1 MNRKRSFRY
10 FGLGFLAIVLAI
22 TISCATNPVTG
33 DREFMLVSEQQEIS
47 MGKEYD
53 PQVVATYG
61 VYDDAEIAAYISD
74 IGQRIATVSDRPGL
88 PYEFKVL
95 DSPVIN
101 AFAVPGGYV
110 YFTRGILAYL
120 NNEAEVVGVMGHE
133 VGHIAA
139 RHSAK
144 QISQQQIA
152 TIGLGVGSILSD
164 DVAKYAGLAQA
175 GLGLLFLRFG
185 RDAERQSDQL
195 GVDYSTKL
203 GYDATEMA
211 NFFGT
216 LDKMSGGESGGMPGW
231 FSTHPAPDERVQNV
245 TRMAQEQQ
253 AKNPAANYEVNREKY
268 LRKID
273 GMVFGEDPRQGY
285 TEEGFFYHPELKFQF
300 PVPADWQVVNTP
312 SQVQIANSDQN
323 AVILFQLAQ
332 QNTARAA
339 ADNFATQ
346 SNAQKVSDDAM
357 RVHSLDAVRL
367 VSDINSDDGVLR
379 VVSYFIEYEGRVYLF
394 HGLSNKLNFSRYGDT
409 MENSMRGFNRLTN
422 PQKINVE
429 PNRIRI
435 KTVAKTGTLESTLR
449 SFGIA
454 ADKMELH
461 ALLNGMELSSTV
473 SANSLVKV
481 VGK

>member
-1 MNRKRSFRY
+1 MNRNRNLRY

-164 DVAKYAGLAQA
+164 EVAKYAGLAQA

-195 GVDYSTKL
+195 GVNYSTKL

-216 LDKMSGGESGGMPGW
+216 LDKMSGGESGGLPGW

-435 KTVAKTGTLESTLR
+435 KTVAKTGTLENTLQ
-449 SFGIA
+449 SFGVA

-461 ALLNGMELSSTV
+461 ALLNGIELNSTV
-473 SANSLVKV
+473 SANSLIKV

>member
-1 MNRKRSFRY
+1 MNRNRNLRY

-88 PYEFKVL
+88 AYEFKVL

-101 AFAVPGGYV
+101 AFAVPGGYA

-216 LDKMSGGESGGMPGW
+216 LDKMSGGESGGLPGW

-273 GMVFGEDPRQGY
+273 GLIFGDDPRQGY
-285 TEEGFFYHPELKFQF
+285 AEEGFFYHPELKFQF

-332 QNTARAA
+332 QNTTRAA
-339 ADNFATQ
+339 ADNFVTQ
-346 SNAQKVSDDAM
+346 ANAQKVSDDAM
-357 RVHSLDAVRL
+357 RVHSLNAVRL
-367 VSDINSDDGVLR
+367 VSDVNSNDGVLR

-409 MENSMRGFNRLTN
+409 MENCMRGFNRLTN

-435 KTVAKTGTLESTLR
+435 KTVAKTGTLESTLQ
-449 SFGIA
+449 SFGVA

-461 ALLNGMELSSTV
+461 SLLNGMELTSTV
-473 SANSLVKV
+473 SANSLIKV

>member
-1 MNRKRSFRY
+1 MNRKRTFRY

-61 VYDDAEIAAYISD
+61 VYDDAEIAAYISE

-88 PYEFKVL
+88 AYEFKVL

-152 TIGLGVGSILSD
+152 TIGLGVGSILSE

-216 LDKMSGGESGGMPGW
+216 LDKMSGGESGGLPGW

-273 GMVFGEDPRQGY
+273 GLVFGEDPRQGY

-357 RVHSLDAVRL
+357 RVHSLNAVRL
-367 VSDINSDDGVLR
+367 VSDVNSDDGVLR

-409 MENSMRGFNRLTN
+409 MENCMRGFNRLTN

-435 KTVAKTGTLESTLR
+435 KTVAKTGTLESTLQ
-449 SFGIA
+449 SFGVA

-461 ALLNGMELSSTV
+461 SLLNGMELTSTV
-473 SANSLVKV
+473 SANSLIKV

>member
-1 MNRKRSFRY
+1 MNRNRSFRY
-10 FGLGFLAIVLAI
+10 FGLGFLAIILAI

-88 PYEFKVL
+88 AYEFKVL

-152 TIGLGVGSILSD
+152 TIGLGVGSILSE

-216 LDKMSGGESGGMPGW
+216 LDKMSGGESGGLPGW

-253 AKNPAANYEVNREKY
+253 AKNPVANYEVNREKY

-273 GMVFGEDPRQGY
+273 GLVFGEDPRQGY

-339 ADNFATQ
+339 ADNFVTQ
-346 SNAQKVSDDAM
+346 ANAQKVSDDAM
-357 RVHSLDAVRL
+357 RVHSLNAVRL
-367 VSDINSDDGVLR
+367 VSDVNSNDGVLR

-409 MENSMRGFNRLTN
+409 MENCMRGFNRLTN

-435 KTVAKTGTLESTLR
+435 KTVAKTGTLESTLQ
-449 SFGIA
+449 SFGVA

-461 ALLNGMELSSTV
+461 SLLNGMELTSTV
-473 SANSLVKV
+473 SANSLIKV

>member
-10 FGLGFLAIVLAI
+10 FGLGFLAIILAI

-53 PQVVATYG
+53 PQVVETYG
-61 VYDDAEIAAYISD
+61 VYDDADIAAYISD

-88 PYEFKVL
+88 AYEFKVL

-152 TIGLGVGSILSD
+152 TIGLGVGSILSE

-216 LDKMSGGESGGMPGW
+216 LDKMSGGESGGLPGW

-273 GMVFGEDPRQGY
+273 GLIFGDDPRQGY
-285 TEEGFFYHPELKFQF
+285 AEEGFFYHPELKFQF

-339 ADNFATQ
+339 ADNFVTQ
-346 SNAQKVSDDAM
+346 ANAQKVSDDAM
-357 RVHSLDAVRL
+357 RVHSLNAVRL
-367 VSDINSDDGVLR
+367 VSDVNSNDGVLR

-409 MENSMRGFNRLTN
+409 MENCMRGFNRLTN
-422 PQKINVE
+422 PLKINVE

-435 KTVAKTGTLESTLR
+435 KTVAKTGTLEST
-449 SFGIA
+449 
-454 ADKMELH
+454 
-461 ALLNGMELSSTV
+461 
-473 SANSLVKV
+473 
-481 VGK
+481 

>member
-1 MNRKRSFRY
+1 MNRNRSFRY
-10 FGLGFLAIVLAI
+10 FGLGFLAIILAI

-88 PYEFKVL
+88 AYEFKVL

-152 TIGLGVGSILSD
+152 TIGLGVGSILSE

-216 LDKMSGGESGGMPGW
+216 LDKMSGGESGGLPGW

-253 AKNPAANYEVNREKY
+253 AKNPVANYEVNREKY

-273 GMVFGEDPRQGY
+273 GLIFGDDPRQGY

-332 QNTARAA
+332 QTTARAA
-339 ADNFATQ
+339 ADNFVTQ
-346 SNAQKVSDDAM
+346 ANAQKVSDDAM
-357 RVHSLDAVRL
+357 RVHSLNAVRL
-367 VSDINSDDGVLR
+367 VSDVNSNDGVLR

-409 MENSMRGFNRLTN
+409 MENCMRGFNRLTN

-435 KTVAKTGTLESTLR
+435 KTVAKTGTLESTLQ
-449 SFGIA
+449 SFGVA

-461 ALLNGMELSSTV
+461 SLLNGMELTSTV
-473 SANSLVKV
+473 SANSLIKV

>member
-1 MNRKRSFRY
+1 MNRNRSFRY
-10 FGLGFLAIVLAI
+10 FGLGFLAIILAI

-88 PYEFKVL
+88 AYEFKVL

-152 TIGLGVGSILSD
+152 TIGLGVGSILSE

-216 LDKMSGGESGGMPGW
+216 LDKMSGGESGGLPGW

-273 GMVFGEDPRQGY
+273 GLIFGDDPRQGY
-285 TEEGFFYHPELKFQF
+285 AEEGFFYHPELKFQF

-332 QNTARAA
+332 QNTTRAA
-339 ADNFATQ
+339 ADNFVTQ
-346 SNAQKVSDDAM
+346 ANAQKVSDDAM
-357 RVHSLDAVRL
+357 RVHSLNAVRL
-367 VSDINSDDGVLR
+367 VSDVNSNDGVLR

-409 MENSMRGFNRLTN
+409 MENCMRGFNRLTN

-435 KTVAKTGTLESTLR
+435 KTVAKTGTLESTLQ
-449 SFGIA
+449 SFGVA

-461 ALLNGMELSSTV
+461 SLLNGMELTSTV
-473 SANSLVKV
+473 SANSLIKV

>member
-216 LDKMSGGESGGMPGW
+216 LDKMSGGESGGLPGW

>member
-1 MNRKRSFRY
+1 MNRNRSFRY
-10 FGLGFLAIVLAI
+10 FGLGFLAIMLAI

-88 PYEFKVL
+88 AYEFKVL

-216 LDKMSGGESGGMPGW
+216 LDKMSGGESGGLPGW

-273 GMVFGEDPRQGY
+273 GLIFGDDPRQGY
-285 TEEGFFYHPELKFQF
+285 AEEGFFYHPELKFQF

-332 QNTARAA
+332 QNTTRAA
-339 ADNFATQ
+339 ADNFVTQ
-346 SNAQKVSDDAM
+346 ANAQKVSDDAM
-357 RVHSLDAVRL
+357 RVHSLNAVRL
-367 VSDINSDDGVLR
+367 VSDVNSNDGVLR

-409 MENSMRGFNRLTN
+409 MENCMRGFNRLTN

-435 KTVAKTGTLESTLR
+435 KTVAKTGTLESTLQ
-449 SFGIA
+449 SFGVA

-461 ALLNGMELSSTV
+461 SLLNGMELTSTV
-473 SANSLVKV
+473 SANSLIKV

>member
-1 MNRKRSFRY
+1 MNRNRSFRY
-10 FGLGFLAIVLAI
+10 FGLGFLAIILAI

-88 PYEFKVL
+88 AYEFKVL

-152 TIGLGVGSILSD
+152 TIGLGVGSILSE

-216 LDKMSGGESGGMPGW
+216 LDKMSGGESGGLPGW

-253 AKNPAANYEVNREKY
+253 AKHPAANYEVNREKY

-273 GMVFGEDPRQGY
+273 GLIFGDDPRQGY
-285 TEEGFFYHPELKFQF
+285 AEEGFFYHPELKFQF

-332 QNTARAA
+332 QNTTRAA
-339 ADNFATQ
+339 ADNFVTQ
-346 SNAQKVSDDAM
+346 ANAQKVSDDAM
-357 RVHSLDAVRL
+357 RVHSLNAVRL
-367 VSDINSDDGVLR
+367 VSDVNSNDGVLR

-409 MENSMRGFNRLTN
+409 MENCMRGFNRLTN

-435 KTVAKTGTLESTLR
+435 KTVAKTGTLESTLQ
-449 SFGIA
+449 SFGVA

-461 ALLNGMELSSTV
+461 SLLNGMELTSTV
-473 SANSLVKV
+473 SANSLIKV

>member
-10 FGLGFLAIVLAI
+10 FGLGFLAIILAI

-88 PYEFKVL
+88 AYEFKVL

-110 YFTRGILAYL
+110 YFTRGILAYM

-152 TIGLGVGSILSD
+152 TIGLGVGSILSE

-216 LDKMSGGESGGMPGW
+216 LDKMSGGESGGLPGW

-253 AKNPAANYEVNREKY
+253 AKNPVANYEVNREKY

-273 GMVFGEDPRQGY
+273 GLVFGEDPRQGY

-312 SQVQIANSDQN
+312 SQVQIASGDQN

-346 SNAQKVSDDAM
+346 ANAQKVSDDAM
-357 RVHSLDAVRL
+357 RVHSLNAVRL
-367 VSDINSDDGVLR
+367 VSDVNSNDGVLR

-409 MENSMRGFNRLTN
+409 MENCMRGFNRLTN

-435 KTVAKTGTLESTLR
+435 KTVAKTGTLESTLQ
-449 SFGIA
+449 SFGVA

-461 ALLNGMELSSTV
+461 SLLNGMELTSTV
-473 SANSLVKV
+473 SANSLIKV

>member
-1 MNRKRSFRY
+1 MNRNRSFRY
-10 FGLGFLAIVLAI
+10 FGLGFLAIILAI

-88 PYEFKVL
+88 AYEFKVL

-120 NNEAEVVGVMGHE
+120 NNEAEMVGVMGHE

-152 TIGLGVGSILSD
+152 TIGLGVGSILSE

-216 LDKMSGGESGGMPGW
+216 LDKMSGGESGGLPGW

-253 AKNPAANYEVNREKY
+253 AKHPAANYEVNREKY

-273 GMVFGEDPRQGY
+273 GLIFGDDPRQGY
-285 TEEGFFYHPELKFQF
+285 AEEGFFYHPELKFQF

-332 QNTARAA
+332 QNTTRAA
-339 ADNFATQ
+339 ADNFVTQ
-346 SNAQKVSDDAM
+346 ANAQKVSDDAM
-357 RVHSLDAVRL
+357 RVHSLNAVRL
-367 VSDINSDDGVLR
+367 VSDVNSNDGVLR

-409 MENSMRGFNRLTN
+409 MENCMRGFNRLTN

-435 KTVAKTGTLESTLR
+435 KTVAKTGTLESTLQ
-449 SFGIA
+449 SFGVA

-461 ALLNGMELSSTV
+461 SLLNGMELTSTV
-473 SANSLVKV
+473 SANSLIKV

>member
-1 MNRKRSFRY
+1 MNRNRNLRY
-10 FGLGFLAIVLAI
+10 FGLGFLAIILAI

-61 VYDDAEIAAYISD
+61 VYDDADIAAYISD

-88 PYEFKVL
+88 AYEFKVL

-152 TIGLGVGSILSD
+152 TIGLGVGSILSE

-216 LDKMSGGESGGMPGW
+216 LDKMSGGESGGLPGW

-273 GMVFGEDPRQGY
+273 GLIFGDDPRQGY
-285 TEEGFFYHPELKFQF
+285 AEEGFFYHPELKFQF

-332 QNTARAA
+332 QNTTRAA
-339 ADNFATQ
+339 ADNFVTQ
-346 SNAQKVSDDAM
+346 ANAQKVSDDAM
-357 RVHSLDAVRL
+357 RVHSLNAVRL
-367 VSDINSDDGVLR
+367 VSDVNSNDGVLR

-409 MENSMRGFNRLTN
+409 MESCMRGFNRLTN

-435 KTVAKTGTLESTLR
+435 KTVAKTGTLESTLQ
-449 SFGIA
+449 SFGVA

-461 ALLNGMELSSTV
+461 SLLNGMELTSTV
-473 SANSLVKV
+473 SANSLIKV

>member
-1 MNRKRSFRY
+1 
-10 FGLGFLAIVLAI
+10 
-22 TISCATNPVTG
+22 
-33 DREFMLVSEQQEIS
+33 MLVSEQQEIS

-88 PYEFKVL
+88 AYEFKVL

-152 TIGLGVGSILSD
+152 TIGLGVGSILSE

-216 LDKMSGGESGGMPGW
+216 LDKMSGGESGGLPGW

-273 GMVFGEDPRQGY
+273 GLIFGDDPRQGY
-285 TEEGFFYHPELKFQF
+285 AEEGFFYHPELKFQF

-339 ADNFATQ
+339 ADNFVTQ
-346 SNAQKVSDDAM
+346 ANAQKVSDDAM
-357 RVHSLDAVRL
+357 RVHSLNAVRL
-367 VSDINSDDGVLR
+367 VSDVNSNDGVLR

-409 MENSMRGFNRLTN
+409 MENCMRGFNRLTN

-435 KTVAKTGTLESTLR
+435 KTVAKTGTLESTLQ
-449 SFGIA
+449 SFGVA

-461 ALLNGMELSSTV
+461 SLLNGMELNSTV
-473 SANSLVKV
+473 QANSLIKV

>member
-1 MNRKRSFRY
+1 MNRNRSFRY
-10 FGLGFLAIVLAI
+10 FGLGFLAIILAI

-88 PYEFKVL
+88 AYEFKVL

-152 TIGLGVGSILSD
+152 TIGLGVGSILSE

-216 LDKMSGGESGGMPGW
+216 LDKMSGGESGGLPGW

-273 GMVFGEDPRQGY
+273 GLIFGDDPRQGY
-285 TEEGFFYHPELKFQF
+285 AEEGFFYHPELKFQF

-339 ADNFATQ
+339 ADNFVTQ
-346 SNAQKVSDDAM
+346 ANAQKVSDDAM
-357 RVHSLDAVRL
+357 RVHSLNAVRL
-367 VSDINSDDGVLR
+367 VSDVNSNDGVLR

-409 MENSMRGFNRLTN
+409 MENCMRGFNRLTN

-435 KTVAKTGTLESTLR
+435 KTVAKTGTLESTLQ
-449 SFGIA
+449 SFGVA

-461 ALLNGMELSSTV
+461 SLLNGMELKSTV
-473 SANSLVKV
+473 QANSLIKV

>member
-1 MNRKRSFRY
+1 MNRNRSFRY
-10 FGLGFLAIVLAI
+10 FGLGFLAIILAI

-152 TIGLGVGSILSD
+152 TIGLGVGSILSE

-216 LDKMSGGESGGMPGW
+216 LDKMSGGESGGLPGW

-273 GMVFGEDPRQGY
+273 GLIFGDDPRQGY
-285 TEEGFFYHPELKFQF
+285 AEEGFFYHPELKFQF

-339 ADNFATQ
+339 ADNFVTQ
-346 SNAQKVSDDAM
+346 ANAQKVSDDAM
-357 RVHSLDAVRL
+357 RVHSLNAVRL
-367 VSDINSDDGVLR
+367 VSDVNSDDGVLR

-409 MENSMRGFNRLTN
+409 MENCMRGFNRLTN

-435 KTVAKTGTLESTLR
+435 KTVAKTGTLESTLQ
-449 SFGIA
+449 SFGVA

-461 ALLNGMELSSTV
+461 SLLNGMELTSTV
-473 SANSLVKV
+473 SANSLIKV

>member
-1 MNRKRSFRY
+1 
-10 FGLGFLAIVLAI
+10 
-22 TISCATNPVTG
+22 
-33 DREFMLVSEQQEIS
+33 

-88 PYEFKVL
+88 AYEFKVL

-152 TIGLGVGSILSD
+152 TIGLGVGSILSE

-216 LDKMSGGESGGMPGW
+216 LDKMSGGESGGLPGW

-273 GMVFGEDPRQGY
+273 GLIFGDDPRQGY
-285 TEEGFFYHPELKFQF
+285 AEEGFFYHPELKFQF

-332 QNTARAA
+332 QNTTRAA
-339 ADNFATQ
+339 ADNFVTQ
-346 SNAQKVSDDAM
+346 ANAQKVSDDAM
-357 RVHSLDAVRL
+357 RVHSLNAVRL
-367 VSDINSDDGVLR
+367 VSDVNSNDGVLR

-409 MENSMRGFNRLTN
+409 MENCMRGFNRLTN

-435 KTVAKTGTLESTLR
+435 KTVAKTGTLESTLQ
-449 SFGIA
+449 SFGVA

-461 ALLNGMELSSTV
+461 SLLNGMELTSTV
-473 SANSLVKV
+473 SANSLIKV

>member
-449 SFGIA
+449 SFGVA

>member
-1 MNRKRSFRY
+1 MNRNRSFRY
-10 FGLGFLAIVLAI
+10 FGLGFLAIILAI

-88 PYEFKVL
+88 AYEFKVL

-152 TIGLGVGSILSD
+152 TIGLGVGSILSE

-216 LDKMSGGESGGMPGW
+216 LDKMSGGESGGLPGW

-273 GMVFGEDPRQGY
+273 GLIFGDDPRQGY
-285 TEEGFFYHPELKFQF
+285 AEEGFFYHPELKFQF

-339 ADNFATQ
+339 ADNFVTQ
-346 SNAQKVSDDAM
+346 ANAQKVSDDAM
-357 RVHSLDAVRL
+357 RVHSLNAVRL
-367 VSDINSDDGVLR
+367 VSDVNSNDGVLR

-409 MENSMRGFNRLTN
+409 MENCMRGFNRLTN

-435 KTVAKTGTLESTLR
+435 KTVAKTGTLESTLQ
-449 SFGIA
+449 SFGVA

-461 ALLNGMELSSTV
+461 SLLNGMELTSTV
-473 SANSLVKV
+473 SANSLIKV